1 MSRERLC
8 FQACCLIKFKIV
20 QAMNKKLFSLLCAII
35 TSILWGSAFVA
46 QDMGMDYIGPYTFS
60 VGRFLIGF
68 LTLLPFFFIF
78 EFKKIIIVN
87 IDKKQIAYYLFFLG
101 FVLAIGQALQQ
112 ISLIYTDV
120 ANTGVFTVMYV
131 LVVPVISYFIFSKK
145 FHWSIWPAVVFC
157 LIGGLLLSE
166 LKNTSVRLG
175 DSLGILSAFCWGI
188 HIILIRKTIDIFNYP
203 ITIAMSQ
210 CLIGCLILILPMY
223 FFETPTLSNI
233 LKDSYEIL
241 YVGVLSSA
249 LAFLLQTYSLQNI
262 SPAPAAII
270 FSLEGVVAAI
280 LAWLILD
287 QFLNEIKILGIFLIL
302 SAVIFSQLMPIYDK
316 RRYGRN

>member
-1 MSRERLC
+1 
-8 FQACCLIKFKIV
+8 
-20 QAMNKKLFSLLCAII
+20 MNKKLFSLICAII

-46 QDMGMDYIGPYTFS
+46 QDMGMDFIGPYTFS
-60 VGRFLIGF
+60 VGRFFIGF
-68 LTLLPFFFIF
+68 LTLIPFFFIF
-78 EFKKIIIVN
+78 EFKKIKIIN
-87 IDKKQIAYYLFFLG
+87 INKKKIILFLFFLG
-101 FVLAIGQALQQ
+101 FILAIGQALQQ

-131 LVVPVISYFIFSKK
+131 LVVPVISYFFFSMKI
-145 FHWSIWPAVVFC
+145 HWSIWPAVIFC

-166 LKNTSVRLG
+166 LDDVSVRLG
-175 DSLGILSAFCWGI
+175 DTLGILSAICWGV

-210 CLIGCLILILPMY
+210 CFIGCLVLIPPMC
-223 FFETPTLSNI
+223 FFEDPTLSDV

-270 FSLEGVVAAI
+270 FSLEGVVAAV
-280 LAWLILD
+280 LAWLILG

-316 RRYGRN
+316 KKNG